1 MWLSINV
8 LKDKIELED
17 LKRTIYEEE
26 KIIITTITEWIEQE
40 YSKKIKKVPTFK
52 SIIMNKEGKGNI
64 KISFEI
70 DKNFDLSTCKD
81 TDRLLFK
88 NINFLNGYADNLKK
102 MIYNTYGLL
111 FKNLVTWKDF
121 EVLDEDEKIILF
133 EKDNLNNIHS
143 NISTLSIKNECYL
156 MNDNNFVFD
165 ANFLKDKE
173 KFKDIAFMLKIKK
186 TMAFLSLI
194 DNVFSENDKTNNI
207 YLNIAKG
214 KVNITTNTRKNS
226 DVALKN
232 LNFMEMLLNNSIMSF
247 SGKKRINISRDMQKN
262 EILDLLAKEVI
273 ELAYQKDIEKVKN
286 ILCLKFVE
294 DEKNILSTYIN
305 NETKIRNTIKRI

>member
-8 LKDKIELED
+8 LKDKIELEA
-17 LKRTIYEEE
+17 LKKAIYEEE
-26 KIIITTITEWIEQE
+26 KIIITTITNWIEQE

-52 SIIMNKEGKGNI
+52 SIIMNKEEKAEF
-64 KISFEI
+64 KILYEI
-70 DKNFDLSTCKD
+70 DKNFDLSNCKD
-81 TDRLLFK
+81 VDRLLFK
-88 NINFLNGYADNLKK
+88 NINFLNGYAGDLKK
-102 MIYNTYGLL
+102 MIYNTYGLV
-111 FKNLVTWKDF
+111 FKHLVTWKDF
-121 EVLDEDEKIILF
+121 EISDDKIVLF

-143 NISTLSIKNECYL
+143 NINQLPIKNECYL
-156 MNDNNFVFD
+156 INDNNFVFD

-173 KFKDIAFMLKIKK
+173 KFQNIAFMLKIKK

-194 DNVFSENDKTNNI
+194 DNVFNENDKTNNI

-247 SGKKRINISRDMQKN
+247 SGKKRINISRDMQKH
-262 EILDLLAKEVI
+262 EILDLLAKDVI

-305 NETKIRNTIKRI
+305 NETKIRKTIKRI

>member
-1 MWLSINV
+1 MWLSVNV

-26 KIIITTITEWIEQE
+26 KIIITTIIGWIEQE

-52 SIIMNKEGKGNI
+52 SIIMNKEEKGNI

-88 NINFLNGYADNLKK
+88 NISFLNGYAGDLKK
-102 MIYNTYGLL
+102 MIYNAYGLF

-121 EVLDEDEKIILF
+121 EVSDEDEKIILF
-133 EKDNLNNIHS
+133 EKDNLNNMHS

-156 MNDNNFVFD
+156 MNNNNFVFD

-173 KFKDIAFMLKIKK
+173 NFQYIAFMLKIKK
-186 TMAFLSLI
+186 TMVFLSFI
-194 DNVFSENDKTNNI
+194 DNVFNENNKTKNI

-232 LNFMEMLLNNSIMSF
+232 LDFMEMLLNNSIMSF

-273 ELAYQKDIEKVKN
+273 ELSYQKDFEKVKN
-286 ILCLKFVE
+286 ILCLKLVE
-294 DEKNILSTYIN
+294 DEKNILSEYIN
-305 NETKIRNTIKRI
+305 NETKIRKTIKRI

>member
-52 SIIMNKEGKGNI
+52 SIIMNKEEKGNI

-88 NINFLNGYADNLKK
+88 NINFLNGYAGNLKK
-102 MIYNTYGLL
+102 MIYNTYGLF

-226 DVALKN
+226 EVALKN
-232 LNFMEMLLNNSIMSF
+232 LDFMEMLLNNSVMSF
-247 SGKKRINISRDMQKN
+247 SGKKRIHISRDMQKN
-262 EILDLLAKEVI
+262 EILELLTKDVI
-273 ELAYQKDIEKVKN
+273 ELSYQKDIEKVKN

-294 DEKNILSTYIN
+294 DEKNILSKYIS
-305 NETKIRNTIKRI
+305 NEIKTRKTIKRI

>member
-1 MWLSINV
+1 MWLSVNV

-52 SIIMNKEGKGNI
+52 SIIMNKEEKGNI

-88 NINFLNGYADNLKK
+88 NINFLNGYAGDLKK
-102 MIYNTYGLL
+102 MIYNTYGLF

-173 KFKDIAFMLKIKK
+173 KFQDIAFMLKIKK
-186 TMAFLSLI
+186 TMAFLNLI
-194 DNVFSENDKTNNI
+194 DNVFNENDKTNNI

-232 LNFMEMLLNNSIMSF
+232 LNFMEM
-247 SGKKRINISRDMQKN
+247 
-262 EILDLLAKEVI
+262 
-273 ELAYQKDIEKVKN
+273 
-286 ILCLKFVE
+286 
-294 DEKNILSTYIN
+294 
-305 NETKIRNTIKRI
+305 